1 MMISVISAPSASAD
15 IDWTRGQPTIRIDD
29 DSSVCDE
36 AQEKV
41 IDWTTGEIKQTDV
54 CVVYGKNFDMAYT
67 YGTKNGEPSGPL
79 LRLHGAAEFSAI
91 LGVGDVQVAPGTNM
105 VVYNKKGMLRP
116 LALVRDFTQ
125 ALRPEHFSRGVEF
138 TDRVI
143 DFKVNASV
151 FDYEFLTTTTTATG
165 DGVTSFKVSGDGR
178 YIITYFNNTG
188 IVKYNLDTRQMIKVA
203 TVSSLGSWNS
213 YSQPRIEAV
222 SNDGRF
228 IFLASAGQIIDTE
241 NCGDT
246 TTSPFGLDTQ
256 ILRTCRMRDNT
267 EMIKGLVGDAVQ
279 IQGARF
285 GEDGNTLNFLTRDN
299 DANVHRIVMGATD
312 IKIIKYLALGDSY
325 SSGEGDVSYSSGE
338 TNYLPGTEDR
348 NECHISYRSYPFLL
362 REKWSIDFSDMR
374 SVACSGARV
383 TSDYYGDGEYTG
395 QHHELEGKGNDE
407 KTHVRNDTLNDFTPS
422 IIRQIDFVANYKP
435 DTITFTGGGN
445 DVGFG
450 EIIAYCAD
458 PTKSKVSCPQVSD
471 PQISA
476 NLRRAIDDMRGSL
489 TEFIQQAK
497 EASPATKVY
506 LIGYPQF
513 VALDGCNSGSVLL
526 NEAERLMI
534 RSSVI
539 RLNNILKL
547 VARDTDVYY
556 VDIEDSLEGG
566 QVCQLNSLYMTGPLK
581 VLGRI
586 VEGYTQEAYHP
597 NANGH
602 KKIAD
607 AINAR
612 ISDND
617 LSYTIINI
625 PTEKNGQ
632 RVVKTAVTKDYAGV
646 GSEQTITMD
655 SGMFEED
662 GTVDAVM
669 YSNRVPLAKIKVQ
682 HDGTLN
688 AKVKIPPEIEPGMHL
703 LTLTGKS
710 ITGDIVQ
717 VQQYITIYNDKDEL
731 VMPSARNSS
740 ILSNVSPNNVISNE
754 AIGLLSQALHQ
765 RPSLDMGLAVNY
777 EKEDNQS
784 TVMRHIFMMPVTITL
799 IIAIIVKGTLYARK
813 KER

>member
-1 MMISVISAPSASAD
+1 MMISVISAPLASAD

-29 DSSVCDE
+29 DSPVCDE
-36 AQEKV
+36 MQEKV

-67 YGTKNGEPSGPL
+67 YGTKNGGSSDTL

-125 ALRPEHFSRGVEF
+125 ALKPEHFSRGVEF

-178 YIITYFNNTG
+178 YVITYFNNTG

-246 TTSPFGLDTQ
+246 TTPPFGSDTQ
-256 ILRTCRMRDNT
+256 ILHICRMRDNT
-267 EMIKGLVGDAVQ
+267 EIIKGLVGDAVQ

-285 GEDGNTLNFLTRDN
+285 GEDDNTLNFLTRDN

-325 SSGEGDVSYSSGE
+325 SSGEGDVSYSSE
-338 TNYLPGTEDR
+338 HTNYLPGTEDR

-362 REKWSIDFSDMR
+362 REKWSIDFNDMR

-395 QHHELEGKGNDE
+395 QHHELEGKDNDE
-407 KTHVRNDTLNDFTPS
+407 KAHVRSDTLNNFAPS
-422 IIRQIDFVANYKP
+422 IIRQIDFVAKYKP

-497 EASPATKVY
+497 EASPATKIY

-513 VALDGCNSGSVLL
+513 VALDGCNAGSVLL

-566 QVCQLNSLYMTGPLK
+566 QVCQLNSFYMTGPLK

-612 ISDND
+612 VRDNN
-617 LSYTIINI
+617 LSYRIINI

-632 RVVKTAVTKDYAGV
+632 RMVRTAVTKDYAGV
-646 GSEQTITMD
+646 GSEQTIAMD

-710 ITGDIVQ
+710 VTGDIVQ
-717 VQQYITIYNDKDEL
+717 VQQYITIYNDKDDL
-731 VMPSARNSS
+731 AMPNAKSS
-740 ILSNVSPNNVISNE
+740 SLLSNVSPNNVISDE
-754 AIGLLSQALHQ
+754 ATGPLSQTLHP
-765 RPSLDMGLAVNY
+765 RLSLDMGLAMNY
-777 EKEDNQS
+777 EKADNQS
-784 TVMRHIFMMPVTITL
+784 TVMRHIFMILVTITL

-813 KER
+813 KAR